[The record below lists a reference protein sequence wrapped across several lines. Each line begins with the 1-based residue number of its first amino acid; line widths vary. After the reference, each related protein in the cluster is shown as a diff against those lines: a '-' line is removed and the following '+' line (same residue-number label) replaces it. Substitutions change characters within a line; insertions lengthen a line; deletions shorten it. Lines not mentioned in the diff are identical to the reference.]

1 MNYEFTRLRKRIEE
15 LEERM
20 EQLEKML
27 AERKKPG
34 PKPKAVKQ
42 DG

>member
-20 EQLEKML
+20 KELEKMM

-34 PKPKAVKQ
+34 PKPKVVKQ